1 MEKYLY
7 SLYFIFGDKGDKWV
21 MKVFFYGCEKEEKKI
36 DDDFKKGV
44 FRGFED
50 IIMEFFNVDKKFEI
64 ILNEV
69 EKI

>member
-1 MEKYLY
+1 
-7 SLYFIFGDKGDKWV
+7 

-36 DDDFKKGV
+36 DDDFKKRV

>member
-1 MEKYLY
+1 
-7 SLYFIFGDKGDKWV
+7 
-21 MKVFFYGCEKEEKKI
+21 MKFFFYGCEKEEKEI
-36 DDDFKKGV
+36 DDNFKKRV